1 MCTLKLYGNSSNA
14 DEKGQ
19 KRVAVMREGSSNI
32 KKIIFCSVGGVCPIT
47 GCSSF
52 MVSSV
57 VCLCVLFL

>member
-32 KKIIFCSVGGVCPIT
+32 KKNIFSALWGV
-47 GCSSF
+47 F
-52 MVSSV
+52 A
-57 VCLCVLFL
+57 L